1 MSTIKSTSTKVNA
14 IVSEAPKAN
23 ATHDLSKSGDVVLKD
38 IESMTLSELLKESE
52 TIASEVKEA
61 RANKD
66 IPKLLQLA
74 SRGEKVNTLIKTLS
88 PQKAKASSKMSQAE
102 KQAKIKANNETIL
115 LEASQIHA
123 LKMLGYSHKDI
134 AADIEKSPSHIQ
146 RLSKFMKLYVSDDR
160 VKDAINDGKV
170 SFSQVANLTD
180 LDDQKFNI
188 QDVYALI
195 N

>member
-1 MSTIKSTSTKVNA
+1 MSTIKNA
-14 IVSEAPKAN
+14 TTQAKTQANSDAPK
-23 ATHDLSKSGDVVLKD
+23 THDLSTKIVGKNL
-38 IESMTLSELLKESE
+38 EAMTLSELLKESE
-52 TIASEVKEA
+52 VITSEVKEA

-66 IPKLLQLA
+66 IAKLLELA
-74 SRGEKVNTLIKTLS
+74 SKGEKVNTLIKALS

-102 KQAKIKANNETIL
+102 KEAKVKANNETIL

-134 AADIEKSPSHIQ
+134 ASDIQKSPSHIQ

-160 VKDAINDGKV
+160 VKDAINLGKV

-180 LDDQKFNI
+180 LDDQKFKI

-195 N
+195 D